1 MCGGDDHL
9 AWKHPVSLE
18 ACRGL
23 RIGRGVILVPSMDSP
38 SWTRVRAPIQTS
50 KDAHARMDR
59 LEQKIRQMRV
69 LDGAISW
76 NDFDG
81 APVANLPS
89 HFRMPEIKRYMGIGS
104 VQYRGGSA
112 RGLWPKSS
120 PSDSKGK
127 KPLEDRD
134 LEMWVLSV
142 QQDQD
147 LLGAIR
153 HLGRLQDPITHS
165 VMFTRATS
173 VQMDAHYAYHQ
184 SPRHDTDCCSTL
196 RHAMQDLIDQG
207 LVNLGQ
213 PSLTTNPLPA
223 HSTCSA
229 TTPGVDTAGSQT
241 STPFSLISDWVPFE
255 LTPTAPLATTR
266 QGPFVSFILYPDD
279 DDLEGRDVQ
288 IITHSGR
295 VDQPSP
301 LVASP
306 FDGAVSHEEILV
318 ETTTTPEGL
327 IHMMTAGRATCI
339 VFSDD
344 DLPPEDS
351 NHAHPLY
358 IIVGCSGHKVPSV
371 PLDNGSA
378 LNVCPLATAIA
389 LGYAPLDF
397 GPSTQTVRAY
407 DSTKSEVMGTL
418 MIELLIGLT
427 TFPKLFQKVKFI
439 HDRQVIVVQFPK
451 DMFASSEPMLQINHS
466 KDDLFFIGF
475 TFDKVQT
482 LEVGDFCRDLH
493 KPMKFV
499 ATVHHDT
506 PFGLGFVPIEANYR
520 MSLADYYIRG
530 SEVHPHMGDFSDVTN
545 IEGVD
550 ELQHQFHHLQLGDE
564 TFDALVSVMIAPSSP
579 DRASFLSLCFPDETT
594 NYGIAKMV
602 QHEPASSFNLFGV
615 SAIEIVEE
623 IQTVLAPELIE
634 DVTVGD
640 DEFEDTFGF
649 IEGTFGSLYSPAP
662 SAYLTTLVEY
672 PEWLAN
678 VVPIPKKDGKV
689 RVCVDFKDL
698 NKASPKDDFPLPH
711 IYLLVDSTVEA
722 KPKKCTFGVTSGKL
736 LGHMVSEWGIEVDP
750 DKIKAILDMPMSRT
764 EKEIR
769 DMTLG
774 CMLAQLNDS
783 GRKRAIYYLSK
794 RILEYE
800 MRYVMI
806 ERLCLALVWTTKRLR
821 HYLTEYSI
829 DEMAHTLTEFDIQ
842 YVSQKSIKESIVV
855 DHLALLLISKGRPV
869 DDVFLDEEFIAMTS
883 LSGWRMYFDG
893 ATNQVEY
900 EACILGLETALELGI
915 RQMEVFSD
923 SNLVLR
929 QIQDRASTDRVMR
942 EVHAGVLWPTHGRT
956 HASPS
961 YALLFVY
968 GMEAILPV
976 ETEMSSLKVALEQQI
991 SETEWAQARFD

>member
-1 MCGGDDHL
+1 MMSWDD
-9 AWKHPVSLE
+9 
-18 ACRGL
+18 R
-23 RIGRGVILVPSMDSP
+23 SP
-38 SWTRVRAPIQTS
+38 EPI
-50 KDAHARMDR
+50 
-59 LEQKIRQMRV
+59 V
-69 LDGAISW
+69 LD
-76 NDFDG
+76 DG
-81 APVANLPS
+81 Y
-89 HFRMPEIKRYMGIGS
+89 E
-104 VQYRGGSA
+104 
-112 RGLWPKSS
+112 
-120 PSDSKGK
+120 
-127 KPLEDRD
+127 
-134 LEMWVLSV
+134 
-142 QQDQD
+142 
-147 LLGAIR
+147 
-153 HLGRLQDPITHS
+153 
-165 VMFTRATS
+165 
-173 VQMDAHYAYHQ
+173 
-184 SPRHDTDCCSTL
+184 
-196 RHAMQDLIDQG
+196 
-207 LVNLGQ
+207 
-213 PSLTTNPLPA
+213 
-223 HSTCSA
+223 
-229 TTPGVDTAGSQT
+229 VDTAGSQT

-306 FDGAVSHEEILV
+306 FDGAVSHEEVRREDDEILRQLQSTQACISIWSLLASSSAHRDALIRALSQILV

-678 VVPIPKKDGKV
+678 VVPIPKKDDKV

-711 IYLLVDSTVEA
+711 IYLLVDSTGIQ
-722 KPKKCTFGVTSGKL
+722 KFRLRLNPKKCTFGVTSGKL

-769 DMTLG
+769 DPLRYLFDRPALT
-774 CMLAQLNDS
+774 
-783 GRKRAIYYLSK
+783 GRLMRWL
-794 RILEYE
+794 IL
-800 MRYVMI
+800 
-806 ERLCLALVWTTKRLR
+806 
-821 HYLTEYSI
+821 
-829 DEMAHTLTEFDIQ
+829 LTEFDIQ

-929 QIQDRASTDRVMR
+929 QIQGDWRTKDVNLRSYHAYLELLVGRFDDLRYTRLPRAQNRFVDALATLASSVDIPIDVIIRPLLIESRSNTYLEAVIAKDRRALRSSLYRSSDER
-942 EVHAGVLWPTHGRT
+942 GSCGILWPTHGRT
-956 HASPS
+956 HASPETPFCIVGIS
-961 YALLFVY
+961 YLFSHPTGAMPYYLVY